1 VSATLDGMGKEA
13 LGGMG
18 KATLGGMVKV
28 GIGVPGIAQSWAR
41 KGLGGHRQ
49 WSSRP

>member
-1 VSATLDGMGKEA
+1 VSAALDGMGKEA

-28 GIGVPGIAQSWAR
+28 GIGVPGTVM
-41 KGLGGHRQ
+41 GTEG
-49 WSSRP
+49 SR